1 MNCRLMP
8 HGVLLVSVF
17 GLSACGDDT
26 TQPNL
31 PGEQLRAPEF
41 AVASNSWIRRADMW
55 SVERQNLTVATVTNA
70 AGQSV
75 VYAIGGRSTTG
86 SPLGKVMAYNVV
98 TNTWTLKASL
108 PIPLKSPNQAA
119 VLNGKI
125 YVSGGCQYN
134 SCDFAYDGASDRL
147 YVYDPAADTWTR
159 KQDMPGVRNSS
170 GVLLFS
176 GTSGVSGVI
185 GGKLYTLSDCYY
197 GDAPRFY
204 RCDPS
209 LFFRYNAT
217 TDQWT
222 VLPSPSFTYKAG
234 GVIGGKFYVAGTSR
248 DPYTGQATLR
258 TEVYDPATNRWSR
271 RAPPPVA
278 VDPGSAAS
286 AVLKGQL
293 YLIGGRVAHP
303 PDGPIDT
310 IRTVTAYDP
319 TTNTWTTKAP
329 LPSTRLGFAATKV
342 FLNGQPRIEVVGG
355 YRPGNNLQYVP

>member
-8 HGVLLVSVF
+8 HCVLLVSVF

-31 PGEQLRAPEF
+31 PGEQLPAPEF

-55 SVERQNLTVATVTNA
+55 SVERQYLTVATVTNA

-75 VYAIGGRSTTG
+75 VYAIGGRSATG
-86 SPLGKVMAYNVV
+86 APLGKVMAYNVA
-98 TNTWTLKASL
+98 TNIWTLKASL
-108 PIPLKSPNQAA
+108 PIPLRSPNQAA

-125 YVSGGCQYN
+125 YVSGGCQFVAC
-134 SCDFAYDGASDRL
+134 SYDGPSQRL
-147 YVYDPAADTWTR
+147 YVYDPATDTWTR
-159 KQDMPGVRNSS
+159 KQDTPGVRNSS
-170 GVLLFS
+170 GELLFS
-176 GTSGVSGVI
+176 GISGVSGVI
-185 GGKLYTLSDCYY
+185 AGKLYTLSDCYY
-197 GDAPRFY
+197 GDAPLFY

-222 VLPSPSFTYKAG
+222 VLPSPSFSYHAG
-234 GVIGGKFYVAGTSR
+234 GVINGKFYVAGTSR
-248 DPYTGQATLR
+248 DPNTGQATLR
-258 TEVYDPATNRWSR
+258 TEVYDPATNRWTR
-271 RAPPPVA
+271 RAPLPVA
-278 VDPGSAAS
+278 VDWGSSAS

-293 YLIGGRVAHP
+293 YLIGGRLIQP

-310 IRTVTAYDP
+310 VRTVSAYDP
-319 TTNTWTTKAP
+319 ATNAWTTKAP
-329 LPSTRLGFAATKV
+329 MPSSRLGLAATKV

-355 YRPGNNLQYVP
+355 SRPGNNLQYIP